1 MWRPRCKSCKACA
14 RFTKS
19 WVLTQFL
26 NDIPAACP
34 HRLWPDGRL
43 VRARLARGWFGAN
56 IVGFSASEKTRQRAV
71 ELQVI
76 DQACTSV
83 AEAVQGAD
91 LVLLAVPVGA
101 MHSSFAAM
109 RNVLQPSTLL
119 MDVGSTKCDVIAAAV
134 TTLGDRLSCFVPA
147 HPIAGKEVA
156 GIEHAESTLY
166 QERRTILTPLPKTG
180 IHRLQA
186 AHDVWTAI
194 GSHVST
200 MTPEAH
206 DATFAAV
213 SHLPHM
219 LAFAAVNALMAQP
232 QGAAFMDMAGPG
244 FRDFSR
250 IAASDASVWRDIL
263 SANHAE
269 VLKQVAHFRG
279 ALDQFENA
287 LKQGDAAALQHLIQ
301 QASDVRSAWTLQ
313 AGNACSQT
321 SL

>member
-1 MWRPRCKSCKACA
+1 MK
-14 RFTKS
+14 F
-19 WVLTQFL
+19 Q
-26 NDIPAACP
+26 
-34 HRLWPDGRL
+34 
-43 VRARLARGWFGAN
+43 RLALIGCGLMGGSFALALRKAGLVQT
-56 IVGFSASEKTRQRAV
+56 IVGFSASEKSRQRAV
-71 ELQVI
+71 ELNVI
-76 DQACTSV
+76 DQACHSV

-109 RNVLQPSTLL
+109 RDALQANALL

-134 TTLGDRLSCFVPA
+134 ATLGDRLSCFVPA
-147 HPIAGKEVA
+147 HPIAGKEMA
-156 GIEHAESTLY
+156 GIDHAESTLY

-186 AHDVWTAI
+186 AHEVWTAV

-200 MTPEAH
+200 MTAEDH

-219 LAFAAVNALMAQP
+219 LTFAAVNAIHDQP
-232 QGAAFMDMAGPG
+232 QGLAFLDMAGPG

-263 SANHAE
+263 TANRQE
-269 VLKQVAHFRG
+269 VLTQMAHFRA
-279 ALDQFENA
+279 ALDQFETA
-287 LKQGDAAALQHLIQ
+287 LTQGDAGSLQDLIQ
-301 QASDVRSAWTLQ
+301 RASDVRSAWTLQ
-313 AGNACSQT
+313 AGNACNNASED
-321 SL
+321 

>member
-1 MWRPRCKSCKACA
+1 MK
-14 RFTKS
+14 F
-19 WVLTQFL
+19 Q
-26 NDIPAACP
+26 
-34 HRLWPDGRL
+34 
-43 VRARLARGWFGAN
+43 RLALIGCGLMGGSFALALREAGLVQT
-56 IVGFSASEKTRQRAV
+56 IVGFSASDKTRQRAV
-71 ELQVI
+71 ELKVI
-76 DQACTSV
+76 DQACNSV

-101 MHSSFAAM
+101 MHSSFSAM
-109 RNVLQPSTLL
+109 RDVLQPNTLL
-119 MDVGSTKCDVIAAAV
+119 MDVGSTKCDVISAAQAA
-134 TTLGDRLSCFVPA
+134 LGERISCFVPA

-156 GIEHAESTLY
+156 GIEHAESALY
-166 QERRTILTPLPKTG
+166 QARRTILTPLPKTG

-186 AHDVWTAI
+186 AHEVWTAV

-232 QGAAFMDMAGPG
+232 QGAAFLDMAGPG

-269 VLKQVAHFRG
+269 VLTQVAHFRT
-279 ALDQFENA
+279 ALDQFETA
-287 LKQGDAAALQHLIQ
+287 LKQGDTAALQHLIQ

-313 AGNACSQT
+313 AGNACNTASEDK
-321 SL
+321 

>member
-1 MWRPRCKSCKACA
+1 MK
-14 RFTKS
+14 F
-19 WVLTQFL
+19 Q
-26 NDIPAACP
+26 
-34 HRLWPDGRL
+34 
-43 VRARLARGWFGAN
+43 RLALIGCGLMGGSFALALREAGLVQTIA
-56 IVGFSASEKTRQRAV
+56 GFSASETTRQRAV
-71 ELQVI
+71 ELKVI
-76 DQACTSV
+76 DQACNSV

-101 MHSSFAAM
+101 MHSSFSAM
-109 RNVLQPSTLL
+109 RDVLQPNTLL
-119 MDVGSTKCDVIAAAV
+119 MDVGSTKCDVISAAQAA
-134 TTLGDRLSCFVPA
+134 LGERISCFVPA

-156 GIEHAESTLY
+156 GIEHAQSTLY

-186 AHDVWTAI
+186 AHEVWTAV

-232 QGAAFMDMAGPG
+232 QGAAFLDMAGPG

-250 IAASDASVWRDIL
+250 IAASDAAVWRDIL

-269 VLKQVAHFRG
+269 VLTQVAHFRT
-279 ALDQFENA
+279 ALDQFEMA

-313 AGNACSQT
+313 AGNACNKASED
-321 SL
+321 

>member
-1 MWRPRCKSCKACA
+1 M
-14 RFTKS
+14 RF
-19 WVLTQFL
+19 Q
-26 NDIPAACP
+26 
-34 HRLWPDGRL
+34 
-43 VRARLARGWFGAN
+43 RLALIGCGLMGGSFALALREAGLVKT

-71 ELQVI
+71 DLKVI
-76 DQACTSV
+76 DQACTSL

-101 MHSSFAAM
+101 MHASFAAM
-109 RNVLQPSTLL
+109 RDVLQPSALL
-119 MDVGSTKCDVIAAAV
+119 MDVGSTKCDVIAAAQA
-134 TTLGDRLSCFVPA
+134 TLGERLNCFVPA

-156 GIEHAESTLY
+156 GIDHAEAALY
-166 QERRTILTPLPKTG
+166 QDRRTILTPLPKTG
-180 IHRLQA
+180 IHKTQA
-186 AHDVWTAI
+186 AHEVWTAI

-219 LAFAAVNALMAQP
+219 LAFAAVNALSTQP
-232 QGAAFMDMAGPG
+232 QGAAFLEMAGPG

-263 SANHAE
+263 SANQAE
-269 VLKQVAHFRG
+269 VLAQVAHFRA
-279 ALDQFENA
+279 ALDQFENT
-287 LKQGDAAALQHLIQ
+287 LKQGDTAALQHLIQ

-313 AGNACSQT
+313 AGNACNKASED
-321 SL
+321 

>member
-1 MWRPRCKSCKACA
+1 MK
-14 RFTKS
+14 FE
-19 WVLTQFL
+19 
-26 NDIPAACP
+26 
-34 HRLWPDGRL
+34 
-43 VRARLARGWFGAN
+43 RLALIGCGLMGGSFALALRDAGLVET

-71 ELQVI
+71 ERHVI
-76 DQACTSV
+76 DHACANV
-83 AEAVQGAD
+83 AEAVKGAD

-101 MHSSFAAM
+101 MHDSFAAM
-109 RNVLQPSTLL
+109 REVLQPNALL
-119 MDVGSTKCDVIAAAV
+119 MDVGSTKCDVIAAAQAA
-134 TTLGDRLSCFVPA
+134 LGDRLSCFVPA

-156 GIEHAESTLY
+156 GIDHAESSLY
-166 QERRTILTPLPKTG
+166 QDRRTILTPLPKTG

-219 LAFAAVNALMAQP
+219 LAFAAVNALTSQP
-232 QGAAFMDMAGPG
+232 QGAAFLDMAGPG

-263 SANHAE
+263 NANHAE
-269 VLKQVAHFRG
+269 VLEQVRHFRA
-279 ALDQFENA
+279 ALEQFEDA
-287 LKQGDAAALQHLIQ
+287 LKLGDTQALQQLIQ

-313 AGNACSQT
+313 AGHACST
-321 SL
+321 NSEN

>member
-1 MWRPRCKSCKACA
+1 MK
-14 RFTKS
+14 F
-19 WVLTQFL
+19 Q
-26 NDIPAACP
+26 
-34 HRLWPDGRL
+34 
-43 VRARLARGWFGAN
+43 RLALIGCGLMGGSFALALRQAGLVDTIA
-56 IVGFSASEKTRQRAV
+56 GFSASQKTRQRAV
-71 ELQVI
+71 ERQVI

-101 MHSSFAAM
+101 MHDSFAAM
-109 RNVLQPSTLL
+109 REVLQPNALL
-119 MDVGSTKCDVIAAAV
+119 MDVGSTKCDVIAAAQA
-134 TTLGDRLSCFVPA
+134 TLGERLSCFVPA

-156 GIEHAESTLY
+156 GIDHAEAVLY
-166 QERRTILTPLPKTG
+166 QDRRTILTPLPKTG
-180 IHRLQA
+180 IHRLQT
-186 AHDVWTAI
+186 AHDVWTAV

-219 LAFAAVNALMAQP
+219 LAFAAVNALTSQP
-232 QGAAFMDMAGPG
+232 QGAAYLDMAGPG

-263 SANHAE
+263 NANHAE
-269 VLKQVAHFRG
+269 VLQQVQHFRT
-279 ALDQFENA
+279 ALEQFEDA
-287 LKQGDAAALQHLIQ
+287 LKLGDTQALQQLIQ

-313 AGNACSQT
+313 AGHACSAD
-321 SL
+321 SEN